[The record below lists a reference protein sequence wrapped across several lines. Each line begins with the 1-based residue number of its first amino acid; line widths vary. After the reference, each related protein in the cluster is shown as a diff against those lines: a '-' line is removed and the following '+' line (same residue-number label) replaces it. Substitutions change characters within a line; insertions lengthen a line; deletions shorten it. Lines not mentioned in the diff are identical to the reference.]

1 MKRTIIATLFALFAF
16 FCAEAQKSVV
26 WDRPLSAYS
35 KVMGILNV
43 TKVEMNDTATIVS
56 FHISMRAGNKMGF
69 PDNVVLQAEGKD
81 FKVKSSTVLKLNEI
95 FIIPESGEADF
106 ALIFEPLPYSTKSI
120 TFSYPKGFAISN
132 IRDRNAPKEGLVD
145 TYWRNDKTG
154 DWVLG
159 IAKDAVVYD
168 CKVWSITS
176 KKENKGAYSIE
187 AVSGDKALSLMIG
200 KEKGGKR
207 TIKVDKEKM
216 VCSMIATG
224 YLPDYPV
231 KDTVSAIADN
241 RYREGDSIT
250 IIGWYKDMPQNLRN
264 ISNEFKVSCENFFS
278 GKTISHYSKLDSL
291 GRFVLRMPI
300 ENTTMLYCD
309 WGRTYIAFV
318 AEPNETY
325 FLMKDFAENKTL
337 VMGKN
342 ARLQNEDLAN
352 NLQYEHSPYYDK
364 MNEVGGTMPYLHL
377 CDSIN
382 RVALQTLDDY
392 CNTHPTLSSRY
403 KRLYRNIILGETARN
418 LMQAR
423 FRVPNNELPKEYVD
437 LVTENYWKKIEEPFM
452 MCGNS
457 YTTFFRDYTENME
470 RELLNSSMHP
480 WKYALLTADEEGKIS
495 LSNDDKIIIDNYVK
509 ECDDLVK
516 RLQEAPSNLRNDIDE
531 EFNSSESYKKMHK
544 LIESKN
550 AQPLID
556 SIVTLYDY
564 QNMLNAMEAM
574 GCNQNQRDIWL
585 SMRLY
590 KEIDWRREPLSKSL
604 IDFADAN
611 IKQDAAR
618 RVVHG
623 INDKYAAIASRQLST
638 ASLKSSDEL
647 KDMTEGEQILRK
659 IIEPY
664 KGKIVL
670 LDIWGTWCG
679 PCKEALSHSQEE
691 YERLKDYPMVYLY
704 LANRSNDTGW
714 KNVIKEYNVTGDNV
728 AHYNL
733 PASQQRAI
741 ENFLGVHS
749 FPSYRLF
756 DQQGN
761 LLDVKADP
769 RNLNALEG
777 LIKKI
782 SAQ

>member
-1 MKRTIIATLFALFAF
+1 MKRTIIATLFTLFTF
-16 FCAEAQKSVV
+16 SNVLAQKST
-26 WDRPLSAYS
+26 PQ
-35 KVMGILNV
+35 K
-43 TKVEMNDTATIVS
+43 
-56 FHISMRAGNKMGF
+56 
-69 PDNVVLQAEGKD
+69 
-81 FKVKSSTVLKLNEI
+81 
-95 FIIPESGEADF
+95 
-106 ALIFEPLPYSTKSI
+106 
-120 TFSYPKGFAISN
+120 
-132 IRDRNAPKEGLVD
+132 GLVD

-154 DWVLG
+154 DRVLG

-187 AVSGDKALSLMIG
+187 AVSGDKALSLVIG

-216 VCSMIATG
+216 VCSMIAAD

-241 RYREGDSIT
+241 NYREGDSIT
-250 IIGWYKDMPQNLRN
+250 IIGWYKDMSQDLRN
-264 ISNEFKVSCENFFS
+264 ISNKFEVSYENIFTGEEVSYNTRF
-278 GKTISHYSKLDSL
+278 DSL
-291 GRFVLRMPI
+291 GHFVLRMPI
-300 ENTTMLYCD
+300 ANTTMLYCD
-309 WGRTYIAFV
+309 WKRTATMFM

-342 ARLQNEDLAN
+342 VRLQNEYFAN
-352 NLQYEHSPYYDK
+352 KLQYERSPYYYK
-364 MNEVGGTMPYLHL
+364 VNEVGGAMPYLHI
-377 CDSIN
+377 CDSMN
-382 RVALQTLDDY
+382 NVALQTLDDY

-423 FRVPNNELPKEYVD
+423 FRAPNFELPKEYVD
-437 LVTENYWKKIEEPFM
+437 FVTKNYWTKLEEPFM

-457 YTTFFRDYTENME
+457 YTTFFRDYIDNMVS
-470 RELLNSSMHP
+470 ELKKSAEAP
-480 WKYALLTADEEGKIS
+480 WRYALHTAEKEGKIS
-495 LSNDDKIIIDNYVK
+495 LSNDDKILIDDYVK
-509 ECDDLVK
+509 ESDEVLK
-516 RLQEAPSNLRNDIDE
+516 RLQEAPSNLRNDIAE
-531 EFNSSESYKKMHK
+531 EFNSSELCKKMHK

-556 SIVTLYDY
+556 SIVTPYYY

-574 GCNQNQRDIWL
+574 GCGQNQRDCYL
-585 SMRLY
+585 STKFY
-590 KEIDWRREPLSKSL
+590 QIIDGMREPLPKSL
-604 IDFADAN
+604 LDFADVN
-611 IKQDAAR
+611 IKLDAAR
-618 RVVHG
+618 RVIHDT
-623 INDKYAAIASRQLST
+623 NDKYAAITNRQLST

-679 PCKEALSHSQEE
+679 PCKEVLSHSQEE

-704 LANRSNDTGW
+704 LANRSNDTSW

-733 PASQQRAI
+733 PASQQSAI
-741 ENFLGVHS
+741 ENFLSVHS

-761 LLDVKADP
+761 LLDVNADP
-769 RNLNALEG
+769 RDLDALEG

-782 SAQ
+782 SAQYEI

>member
-43 TKVEMNDTATIVS
+43 TKVEMNDTATVVS
-56 FHISMRAGNKMGF
+56 FHVSMRAGNEMGF

-81 FKVKSSTVLKLNEI
+81 FKVKSSTVLKLNET

-132 IRDRNAPKEGLVD
+132 IHDRNAPKEGLVD

-168 CKVWSITS
+168 SKVWSITS
-176 KKENKGAYSIE
+176 KKETKGAYSIE

-200 KEKGGKR
+200 KEKDGKR

-216 VCSMIATG
+216 VCSMIAAD

-241 RYREGDSIT
+241 NYREGDSIT
-250 IIGWYKDMPQNLRN
+250 IIGWYKDMPQNLRK
-264 ISNEFKVSCENFFS
+264 ISNEFEVSYESIFS
-278 GKTISHYSKLDSL
+278 GENVNHYSKLDSL

-309 WGRTYIAFV
+309 WGRTSTMFV

-342 ARLQNEDLAN
+342 VRLQNEYFAN
-352 NLQYEHSPYYDK
+352 SLQYERSPYYDK
-364 MNEVGGTMPYLHL
+364 VNEVGGAMPYLHI

-382 RVALQTLDDY
+382 RVALQTLDNY

-423 FRVPNNELPKEYVD
+423 FRAPNYELPKEYVD

-457 YTTFFRDYTENME
+457 YTTFFRDYTDNME
-470 RELLNSSMHP
+470 RELKKSAGNPLQ
-480 WKYALLTADEEGKIS
+480 YALLTAEKEGKIS
-495 LSNDDKIIIDNYVK
+495 LSNDDKTLIDDYVK
-509 ECDDLVK
+509 ESDKVLK
-516 RLQEAPSNLRNDIDE
+516 RLQEAPDSICKKIAED
-531 EFNSSESYKKMHK
+531 FNSSELCKNINK
-544 LIESKN
+544 LVESKN
-550 AQPLID
+550 AQALFN
-556 SIVTLYDY
+556 SILQQSTY
-564 QNMLNAMEAM
+564 QNMLNAMEAI
-574 GCNQNQRDIWL
+574 GCSQNQRDCYL
-585 SMRLY
+585 STKFYQM
-590 KEIDWRREPLSKSL
+590 IDGMYEPLPKSL
-604 IDFADAN
+604 LDFADAN
-611 IKQDAAR
+611 IKLDAAR

-623 INDKYAAIASRQLST
+623 INDKYAAIASRQLAT

-714 KNVIKEYNVTGDNV
+714 KNIIKEYNVTGDNV

-733 PASQQRAI
+733 PTSQQSAI

-749 FPSYRLF
+749 FPFYRLF

-761 LLDVKADP
+761 LLDVNADP

-777 LIKKI
+777 LIKKLVE
-782 SAQ
+782 Q

>member
-43 TKVEMNDTATIVS
+43 TKVEMNDTATVVS
-56 FHISMRAGNKMGF
+56 FHVSMRAGNEMGF

-81 FKVKSSTVLKLNEI
+81 FKVKSSTVLKLNET

-200 KEKGGKR
+200 KEKDGKR

-216 VCSMIATG
+216 VCSMIATD

-231 KDTVSAIADN
+231 KDTVSAIVDN
-241 RYREGDSIT
+241 SYREGDSIT
-250 IIGWYKDMPQNLRN
+250 IIGWYKDMPQNLRK
-264 ISNEFKVSCENFFS
+264 ISNEFEISYESIFS
-278 GKTISHYSKLDSL
+278 GENVNHYSKLDSL

-309 WGRTYIAFV
+309 WGRTSTMFV

-352 NLQYEHSPYYDK
+352 NLQYEHSPYYN

-392 CNTHPTLSSRY
+392 CNAHPTLSSRY

-423 FRVPNNELPKEYVD
+423 FGVPNNELPKEYVD
-437 LVTENYWKKIEEPFM
+437 LVTENYWKKIE
-452 MCGNS
+452 
-457 YTTFFRDYTENME
+457 
-470 RELLNSSMHP
+470 
-480 WKYALLTADEEGKIS
+480 
-495 LSNDDKIIIDNYVK
+495 
-509 ECDDLVK
+509 
-516 RLQEAPSNLRNDIDE
+516 
-531 EFNSSESYKKMHK
+531 
-544 LIESKN
+544 
-550 AQPLID
+550 
-556 SIVTLYDY
+556 
-564 QNMLNAMEAM
+564 
-574 GCNQNQRDIWL
+574 
-585 SMRLY
+585 
-590 KEIDWRREPLSKSL
+590 
-604 IDFADAN
+604 
-611 IKQDAAR
+611 
-618 RVVHG
+618 
-623 INDKYAAIASRQLST
+623 
-638 ASLKSSDEL
+638 
-647 KDMTEGEQILRK
+647 
-659 IIEPY
+659 
-664 KGKIVL
+664 
-670 LDIWGTWCG
+670 
-679 PCKEALSHSQEE
+679 
-691 YERLKDYPMVYLY
+691 
-704 LANRSNDTGW
+704 
-714 KNVIKEYNVTGDNV
+714 
-728 AHYNL
+728 
-733 PASQQRAI
+733 
-741 ENFLGVHS
+741 
-749 FPSYRLF
+749 
-756 DQQGN
+756 
-761 LLDVKADP
+761 
-769 RNLNALEG
+769 
-777 LIKKI
+777 
-782 SAQ
+782 